1 MQASAMHRG
10 LQMVSWLI
18 PGEVLHVQR
27 GQLPLVPPGQL
38 NSMNP
43 GHAISHS
50 EESPLDHSPILPGAV
65 DGFAGTRSQ
74 VDLHFGHH
82 SELPVLTDSDVTV
95 TLIMNERGSATRRL
109 GSASNGSSRPWA

>member
-1 MQASAMHRG
+1 MRFR
-10 LQMVSWLI
+10 I
-18 PGEVLHVQR
+18 P
-27 GQLPLVPPGQL
+27 
-38 NSMNP
+38 
-43 GHAISHS
+43 

-95 TLIMNERGSATRRL
+95 TLIMNERGQCNSPVGVCKQWFVPAW
-109 GSASNGSSRPWA
+109 S